1 MKSTASVLST
11 FLGNKYQARNLRV
24 LVWLVLIFIALLVSF
39 STIFHVLMQREG
51 QSHSWPTAIY
61 WTFVVMSTLGFG
73 DITFQSDMGRLFS
86 VVVLLSGTIFLL
98 VLLPFTFIQFFF
110 LPWMEAREAARAPI
124 AVDPSVRDH
133 VILTKLDS
141 IERALIRMLE
151 YSRIDYVV
159 LVDELSD
166 ALSLHDQGFRV
177 MVGPFDDPE
186 TYRLAAVER
195 ASLVVANRSDTA
207 NTNIAFTVREI
218 SEHVPI
224 VATASFPASV
234 DILDLAGCT
243 RVLQMGEML
252 GNAIARR
259 VLGRDSKCHVI
270 GEFGEL
276 LVADAS
282 ASSTPL
288 VGRSLRQIGLRAHAN
303 VNVIGLWQRGKFQIA
318 TPDTVVQSTSVLVFA
333 GSREQLDQYDAL
345 FCIYKS
351 NEMPVIII
359 GGGRVGRSVGES
371 LARQGID
378 YRIIERQSQRIR
390 NPEHY
395 IFGDAA
401 ELEVLIRAGIE
412 QCASVVIT
420 THDDDMNVYL
430 TLYCRRLRPDVQ
442 ILARSNVER
451 NVSTLHRAGA
461 DFVLSYATTGANA
474 LFNLLRRSDVL
485 LLAEGLHVFRLPTPA
500 QLHGKSLMESGIR
513 ESTGCSVVAVVRDGK
528 TEMNPEAGSILE
540 SDSELV
546 VIADAEAE
554 SRFHN
559 AFNRASGI
567 VVTVAVFLLGT

>member
-1 MKSTASVLST
+1 
-11 FLGNKYQARNLRV
+11 
-24 LVWLVLIFIALLVSF
+24 
-39 STIFHVLMQREG
+39 
-51 QSHSWPTAIY
+51 
-61 WTFVVMSTLGFG
+61 
-73 DITFQSDMGRLFS
+73 
-86 VVVLLSGTIFLL
+86 
-98 VLLPFTFIQFFF
+98 
-110 LPWMEAREAARAPI
+110 
-124 AVDPSVRDH
+124 
-133 VILTKLDS
+133 
-141 IERALIRMLE
+141 MLE
-151 YSRIDYVV
+151 FSRIDYVV

-166 ALSLHDQGFRV
+166 ALSLHDQGFHV

-270 GEFGEL
+270 GEFGDL

-282 ASSTPL
+282 ASGTPL
-288 VGRSLRQIGLRAHAN
+288 VGRSLRQIGLRSHAS

-318 TPDTVVQSTSVLVFA
+318 TPDTIVHSTSVLVFA

-378 YRIIERQSQRIR
+378 YRIVERQTQRIR

-395 IFGDAA
+395 ILGDAA

-412 QCASVVIT
+412 QCASIVIT
-420 THDDDMNVYL
+420 THDDDTNVYL

-485 LLAEGLHVFRLPTPA
+485 LLAEGLHVFRLPTPE
-500 QLHGKSLMESGIR
+500 QLHGKLLLQSGIR
-513 ESTGCSVVAVVRDGK
+513 ESTGCSVVAVVRNGK
-528 TEMNPEAGSILE
+528 TVMNPEAGLVLE

-546 VIADAEAE
+546 VIGDAEAE

-559 AFNRASGI
+559 AFN
-567 VVTVAVFLLGT
+567 

>member
-1 MKSTASVLST
+1 MKSTSSILTS
-11 FLGNKYQARNLRV
+11 FLGNKFQQRNLRV
-24 LVWLVLIFIALLVSF
+24 LFWLMAIFVVLLVGF
-39 STIFHVLMQREG
+39 STVFHILMEREG

-73 DITFQSDMGRLFS
+73 DITFQSDLGRIFS
-86 VVVLLSGTIFLL
+86 VIVLLSGTIFLL

-110 LPWMEAREAARAPI
+110 LPWMEARQAARAPT
-124 AVDPSVRDH
+124 SVSSLTRDH

-151 YSRIDYVV
+151 QSHVDYVV
-159 LVDELSD
+159 LVDELPD

-186 TYRLAAVER
+186 TYRMAGVDRAA
-195 ASLVVANRSDTA
+195 LVVANRSDTA

-218 SEHVPI
+218 AEKVPI

-270 GEFGEL
+270 GEFGDL

-282 ASSTPL
+282 ASGTPL
-288 VGRSLRQIGLRAHAN
+288 VGRSLRQIGLRSHAN

-318 TPDTVVQSTSVLVFA
+318 TPDTVVQEHSVLVFA

-351 NEMPVIII
+351 NDKPVIII

-378 YRIIERQSQRIR
+378 YRIVERQSQRIR

-395 IFGDAA
+395 VLGDAA
-401 ELEVLIRAGIE
+401 ELEVLVRAGIE
-412 QCASVVIT
+412 DCSSVVIT

-485 LLAEGLHVFRLPTPA
+485 LLAEGLHVFRLPTPDRL
-500 QLHGKSLMESGIR
+500 QSKTLLESGIR
-513 ESTGCSVVAVVRDGK
+513 ETTGCSVVAVVRSGV
-528 TEMNPEAGSILE
+528 TEMNPDAKLPLMPE
-540 SDSELV
+540 SELV
-546 VIADAEAE
+546 VIGDAEAE
-554 SRFHN
+554 TRFRS
-559 AFNRASGI
+559 AF
-567 VVTVAVFLLGT
+567 T